1 MSEIMGKFASSMS
14 GFWWSL
20 DDQERRLLV
29 YGVLYLAALV
39 VAIPMTKARDQ
50 KRQDELADAV
60 AERLA
65 ARG

>member
-1 MSEIMGKFASSMS
+1 MIEIMGKFASSMS

-29 YGVLYLAALV
+29 LGLAWVAATIVLVPVSRAKAERERQELV
-39 VAIPMTKARDQ
+39 DQ
-50 KRQDELADAV
+50 V
-60 AERLA
+60 TERLA